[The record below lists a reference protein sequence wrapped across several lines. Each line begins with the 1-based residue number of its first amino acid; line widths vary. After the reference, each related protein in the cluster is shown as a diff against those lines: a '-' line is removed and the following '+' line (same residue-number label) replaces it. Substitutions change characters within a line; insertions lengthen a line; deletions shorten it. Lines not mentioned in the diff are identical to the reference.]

1 MEKKETYQEKMDAQ
15 LKEWN
20 TMFEELKAKAQRAS
34 VDAKIQYQEQIELL
48 RARYEAAHAKL
59 QELRT
64 AGESAWEHMAVGVEN
79 AWKELKSAWDTA
91 VAKLKEKP

>member
-1 MEKKETYQEKMDAQ
+1 MEKKETYQEKMAAQ

-20 TMFEELKAKAQRAS
+20 AMLEELKAKAQRAS
-34 VDAKIQYQEQIELL
+34 AGAKIQYQEQIELL
-48 RARYEAAHAKL
+48 RAKYDAAQAKL

-64 AGESAWEHMAVGVEN
+64 AGESAWEHLTVGMEN